1 MSYRHKGK
9 WRDTWYETEANGQFH
24 DLAVLPPPQDK
35 RPRKYPMEGSVGLSA
50 RIDTFGSIRHPF
62 ILPQI
67 EKSLV
72 ITTMWPSHYT
82 GYIIWLHLFELC
94 MS

>member
-1 MSYRHKGK
+1 
-9 WRDTWYETEANGQFH
+9 
-24 DLAVLPPPQDK
+24 
-35 RPRKYPMEGSVGLSA
+35 MEGSVGLSA